1 MKLKTRLSFH
11 PMDCDLSLK
20 LNAVPAETVRSLQTT
35 AHLLTSK
42 LGDMSVNTDVTANVA
57 ATDQFLMLKVKSP
70 GRSEKKPDDVAPP
83 SPISPL
89 SPFPE
94 GFVADSPVSRW
105 DVWRRETGLRL
116 CSTAVQTTP
125 KPLLPKRSMMPIR
138 FAEKVDAAVQ
148 TAADKVDAA
157 VQTAADDA
165 PLTLK
170 HLRDELK
177 AFAIAF
183 GF

>member
-1 MKLKTRLSFH
+1 MTPSS
-11 PMDCDLSLK
+11 P
-20 LNAVPAETVRSLQTT
+20 P
-35 AHLLTSK
+35 
-42 LGDMSVNTDVTANVA
+42 
-57 ATDQFLMLKVKSP
+57 MLKVKSP
-70 GRSEKKPDDVAPP
+70 SRSEKKTDDAPALA
-83 SPISPL
+83 PISPL
-89 SPFPE
+89 SPLPE

-116 CSTAVQTTP
+116 CSTAVQTSP
-125 KPLLPKRSMMPIR
+125 KPLLPKRSMMPTR
-138 FAEKVDAAVQ
+138 FAE
-148 TAADKVDAA
+148 KVDAA

-170 HLRDELK
+170 HLKDELK

>member
-1 MKLKTRLSFH
+1 
-11 PMDCDLSLK
+11 
-20 LNAVPAETVRSLQTT
+20 
-35 AHLLTSK
+35 
-42 LGDMSVNTDVTANVA
+42 
-57 ATDQFLMLKVKSP
+57 MLKVKSP
-70 GRSEKKPDDVAPP
+70 SRSENKTDDVPAPAP
-83 SPISPL
+83 RSPL
-89 SPFPE
+89 SPLPE

-105 DVWRRETGLRL
+105 EVWRRETGLRL

-148 TAADKVDAA
+148 TAAD
-157 VQTAADDA
+157 DA
-165 PLTLK
+165 PLSLK
-170 HLRDELK
+170 HLKEELK

>member
-1 MKLKTRLSFH
+1 
-11 PMDCDLSLK
+11 
-20 LNAVPAETVRSLQTT
+20 
-35 AHLLTSK
+35 
-42 LGDMSVNTDVTANVA
+42 
-57 ATDQFLMLKVKSP
+57 MLKVKSP
-70 GRSEKKPDDVAPP
+70 SRSEKKTDDAPALA
-83 SPISPL
+83 PISPL
-89 SPFPE
+89 SPLPE

-116 CSTAVQTTP
+116 CSTAVQTSP
-125 KPLLPKRSMMPIR
+125 KPLLPKRSMMPTR
-138 FAEKVDAAVQ
+138 FAE
-148 TAADKVDAA
+148 KVDAA

-170 HLRDELK
+170 HLKDELK

>member
-1 MKLKTRLSFH
+1 
-11 PMDCDLSLK
+11 
-20 LNAVPAETVRSLQTT
+20 
-35 AHLLTSK
+35 
-42 LGDMSVNTDVTANVA
+42 
-57 ATDQFLMLKVKSP
+57 MLKVKSP
-70 GRSEKKPDDVAPP
+70 SRSEKKTDDAPALA
-83 SPISPL
+83 PISPL
-89 SPFPE
+89 SPLPE

-116 CSTAVQTTP
+116 CSTAVQTSP

-148 TAADKVDAA
+148 TAAD
-157 VQTAADDA
+157 DA

-170 HLRDELK
+170 HLKDELK

>member
-1 MKLKTRLSFH
+1 
-11 PMDCDLSLK
+11 
-20 LNAVPAETVRSLQTT
+20 
-35 AHLLTSK
+35 
-42 LGDMSVNTDVTANVA
+42 
-57 ATDQFLMLKVKSP
+57 MLKVKSP
-70 GRSEKKPDDVAPP
+70 SRSEKKTDDAPALA
-83 SPISPL
+83 PISPL
-89 SPFPE
+89 SPLPE

-116 CSTAVQTTP
+116 CSTAVQTSP
-125 KPLLPKRSMMPIR
+125 KPLLPKRSMMPTR
-138 FAEKVDAAVQ
+138 FAE
-148 TAADKVDAA
+148 KVDAA

-170 HLRDELK
+170 HRKDELK